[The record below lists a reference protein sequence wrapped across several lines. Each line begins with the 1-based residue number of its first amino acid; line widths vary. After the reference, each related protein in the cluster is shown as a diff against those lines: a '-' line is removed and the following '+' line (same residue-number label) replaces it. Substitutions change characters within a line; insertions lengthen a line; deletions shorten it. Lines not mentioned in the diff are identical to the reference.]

1 MLKGAFHGWRGVLL
15 TAVAGALLVGGG
27 LAAAVVS
34 QQDYEG
40 VRDIIRTEPGGV
52 RLPGQLRCRVAE
64 AAPRPVDSPRGA
76 VSVATL
82 RQGEVVALASDGS
95 LWRGDPTSGA
105 LAPWEQRPDVGGLGV
120 GAPSLVLADALRRD
134 VLVVGS
140 AGVAALDGSTGEE
153 LSRQPLPA
161 GSEVVGAAATN
172 RVLFLVTS
180 DGGLLESRWAYRRL
194 DALEPVELRDVPAVR
209 RVIAS
214 RDGERLLAVTDGP
227 LVRVAVATGG
237 GQAVPVGDVVPAATL
252 TQAHDG
258 LVYLADGERLRVLD
272 LNERWVTGRLSGPV
286 DGWTTPVAAL
296 AGVPEGLLVVDGA
309 GALTLA
315 PYPVCNREELT
326 RLGEGGPTP

>member
-1 MLKGAFHGWRGVLL
+1 
-15 TAVAGALLVGGG
+15 
-27 LAAAVVS
+27 
-34 QQDYEG
+34 
-40 VRDIIRTEPGGV
+40 
-52 RLPGQLRCRVAE
+52 
-64 AAPRPVDSPRGA
+64 
-76 VSVATL
+76 
-82 RQGEVVALASDGS
+82 
-95 LWRGDPTSGA
+95 
-105 LAPWEQRPDVGGLGV
+105 
-120 GAPSLVLADALRRD
+120 PSLVLADALRRD